1 VGVRVTY
8 DGSAD
13 IVYVSLVPIGPGGIA
28 TTVAGEDEAGSVN
41 LDFNREGQ
49 LIGIEVERASRW
61 LPRRVIDEA
70 ERIG

>member
-13 IVYVSLVPIGPGGIA
+13 IVYICLVPIGAGEVE
-28 TTVAGEDEAGSVN
+28 TTVRGEDEAGSVN
-41 LDFNREGQ
+41 LDFNGEGQ
-49 LIGIEVERASRW
+49 LLGIEVERASRW
-61 LPRRVIDEA
+61 VPRRVIDEA